1 MSFTSLGRGCEVSG
15 KQQKIVGVKLRS
27 VWFEKPRWSASDMEK

>member
-15 KQQKIVGVKLRS
+15 KQQKIVGELRS